1 MAERTPAVLGTRHR
15 AIDGYRDLI
24 RRYAVEDV
32 TPVQR
37 LTDRERVVD
46 SLTDE
51 LRPLLD
57 AIVEADAASAEVA
70 RLRALAREH
79 EGSTLSS
86 IARMSLV
93 RAEDRR
99 RIASATAG
107 ELARDERTLLRYLV
121 LRYLIKR

>member
-1 MAERTPAVLGTRHR
+1 MVDRMPAVLGTRQR

-32 TPVQR
+32 TPVDR
-37 LTDRERVVD
+37 LVDRERIVD
-46 SLTDE
+46 RLTEE

-57 AIVEADAASAEVA
+57 AIVEADAAAAEVT
-70 RLRALAREH
+70 RLRALERDH
-79 EGSTLSS
+79 DGSTLSS

-99 RIASATAG
+99 RIASARVR
-107 ELARDERTLLRYLV
+107 ELARDERTLLRYLL
-121 LRYLIKR
+121 LRYLVRR